1 MARINTYPLAT
12 SLTDND
18 VILIDGAKGGNGTTR
33 TITFA
38 NLKKLVAS
46 GGDPFSGVGS
56 AAAINDTDVFLVK
69 THEGPTRVV
78 PFSLI
83 RSELGVDL
91 TPIPNSTID
100 GYFNNI

>member
-12 SLTDND
+12 SLADND

-46 GGDPFSGVGS
+46 GGDPFSGLTAGTAIASDSMFIVKDASGTRKTVTLSLLKS
-56 AAAINDTDVFLVK
+56 ALGIN
-69 THEGPTRVV
+69 
-78 PFSLI
+78 
-83 RSELGVDL
+83 L

-100 GYFNNI
+100 SYFNSI